1 MNIYLLR
8 QEQRLSPFNER
19 LDSLPFAETSI
30 HQERC
35 RIAQKRGLH
44 LKECEPA
51 DDITNL
57 SFPALLITE
66 NCFVSEKALADFL
79 RVCAEQ
85 DTICQLAL
93 AHTPSTEYTRPI
105 ASVTIDELE
114 NSGAGAVSPKAK
126 GPEAQATQRVRYNCF
141 YLPQKPP
148 AVTFNEVFD
157 ICVKESQ
164 AIIVPKRE
172 IIIPLRLPLLG
183 TKEENTLAYPITST
197 VACHIDHWVH
207 LLWLNQ
213 LAFAIR
219 WNEIVRAHPFWTV
232 SKIIRTCSVKPE
244 KLLPKMNRIGTNC
257 NIHPTAYLE
266 GCIIGN
272 NVTIGARSTVRNCV
286 LGDDVVIDDH
296 ANVLSSVLA
305 KRVYVSPKTYVVW
318 SLADEAAVIS
328 NYKLQVSVLGKK
340 ASTSTWAGLVDA
352 KLKGFVDVMY
362 QGKKHSTERRFLGS
376 CMGHNAYIGAKVLI
390 LPGREIPNDA
400 FIAMRPDELIQ
411 EVPEKL
417 EPGVPYMRDGG
428 TLVPAI
434 SK

>member
-8 QEQRLSPFNER
+8 QNQRLSPFNER
-19 LDSLPFAETSI
+19 LDTLPFAETSI
-30 HQERC
+30 HEERQ
-35 RIAQKRGLH
+35 RITQKLGLH
-44 LKECEPA
+44 LEECEPT
-51 DDITNL
+51 DELTHI

-66 NCFVSEKALADFL
+66 NCFVSEKALVDFL
-79 RVCAEQ
+79 KVCAEQ
-85 DTICQLAL
+85 NTICQLAL
-93 AHTPSTEYTRPI
+93 AHTPSTEYTRPV
-105 ASVTIDELE
+105 ASVTIDELTP
-114 NSGAGAVSPKAK
+114 NGPGALSPKAK
-126 GPEAQATQRVRYNCF
+126 GPEAKATQRVRYNCF
-141 YLPQKPP
+141 YLPQKPQ
-148 AVTFNEVFD
+148 AATFKELVEL
-157 ICVKESQ
+157 CVHDSQ
-164 AIIVPKRE
+164 AVIVPKRE

-219 WNEIVRAHPFWTV
+219 WNEIVRAHPLWTV
-232 SKIIRTCSVKPE
+232 SKIIQTCSLKPE
-244 KLLPKMNRIGTNC
+244 KLLPKMNRVGRNC

-305 KRVYVSPKTYVVW
+305 KKVYVSPKTYVVW
-318 SLADEAAVIS
+318 SLADEEAVIS

-352 KLKGFVDVMY
+352 KLKGFVDVMH
-362 QGKKHSTERRFLGS
+362 QGQKHSTERRFLGS

-411 EVPEKL
+411 EVPEEL

-428 TLVPAI
+428 TLVKVTA
-434 SK
+434 K